1 MTRDARAVIDLAALR
16 HNFQRARVAAPKS
29 RVLAV
34 IKANAYG
41 HGLIT
46 IAQALDAADG
56 FGVACVN
63 EAVRLREAGIKQTI
77 VCLQGFKDSDELDEA
92 CARRIDVAVHTPYQ
106 LDMLARARLE
116 RPARVWLKLDTGMG
130 RLGFAPQQAGA
141 VYLRLREMRQVATTI
156 TLMTHLAGAD
166 DRDSDGTP
174 QQLTAFERAVEAL
187 SGARSVAN
195 SAGILA
201 WPNSHR
207 DWVRPGIMLYGG
219 TPFEDDDAAQHGLR
233 PVMTLTAPLLAV
245 KSLAAG
251 DAVGY
256 AGTWVCPEAMR
267 VGVVASGY
275 ADGYPRHAQVG
286 TPILI
291 NGRLTQLIGRV
302 GMDMITIDLRGC
314 EAQAG
319 DRVTLWGRGLAV
331 DTVARCAGTVS
342 YELMCAVG
350 GRVRT
355 EFVQ

>member
-1 MTRDARAVIDLAALR
+1 MTRAARAVIDLPALR
-16 HNFQRARVAAPKS
+16 HNLQCARVAAPKS

-34 IKANAYG
+34 VKANAYG
-41 HGLIT
+41 HGMIT
-46 IAQALDAADG
+46 IAQALGAADG

-77 VCLQGFKDSDELDEA
+77 VCLQGFKDSDELNEA
-92 CARRIDVAVHTPYQ
+92 CARQIDVAVHAPHQ

-130 RLGFAPQQAGA
+130 RLGFAPQHASA
-141 VYLRLREMRQVATTI
+141 AYLRLHEMRQVAATI

-166 DRDSDGTP
+166 DRDSDNTP
-174 QQLTAFERAVEAL
+174 QQLTVFEHAVEAM
-187 SGARSVAN
+187 SGAQSIAN

-219 TPFEDDDAAQHGLR
+219 TPFGDDEATQYGLR

-251 DAVGY
+251 EPVGY
-256 AGTWVCPEAMR
+256 AGTWVCPEAMP
-267 VGVVASGY
+267 VGIVATGY

-286 TPILI
+286 TPVLI

-302 GMDMITIDLRGC
+302 CMDMITIDLRGC
-314 EAQAG
+314 EAQPG
-319 DRVTLWGRGLAV
+319 DRVTLWGHGLAI
-331 DTVARCAGTVS
+331 DAIARRAGTVS
-342 YELMCAVG
+342 YELMCAVS
-350 GRVRT
+350 GRVHT
-355 EFVQ
+355 EVVQ